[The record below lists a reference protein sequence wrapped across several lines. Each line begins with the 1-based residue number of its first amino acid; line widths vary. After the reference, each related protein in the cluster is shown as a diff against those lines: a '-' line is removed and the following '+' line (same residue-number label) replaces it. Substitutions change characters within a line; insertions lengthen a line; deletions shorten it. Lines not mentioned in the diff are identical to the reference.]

1 MSNLVKFDK
10 ANVPAHLSAMFAA
23 SNDLSSGVGGGFP
36 VLSIK
41 GKVWTV
47 VRGKDDRKIIKNE
60 DGDPRSSIEVVIVK
74 ANPSIS
80 KIFYAKGYTE
90 GMNEKPD
97 CFSENGMSPDPAAAN
112 PQAKKCAL
120 CPQNQWG
127 SKISENGAKL
137 KACSDS
143 RRVAVAPA
151 GDLRDPMLLRVP
163 AASLRP
169 LGDYGDMFAR
179 KGVPYQAAV
188 TRMGFDPEAASPK
201 LTFKYERFLDEDEA
215 ATVRELID
223 SSTVAQIVGGSVV
236 DDAEDN
242 SSALPAAPAPKPVK
256 VAAPAPKDEDEDEA
270 APEVE
275 APKPKAA
282 KKAKPEVKEV
292 EDDDLAA
299 ALDDVLG
306 SLDD

>member
-1 MSNLVKFDK
+1 MSNIVKFDK
-10 ANVPAHLSAMFAA
+10 ANVPAHLSAMFNAT
-23 SNDLSSGVGGGFP
+23 NDLSAGVSSGFP

-60 DGDPRSSIEVVIVK
+60 DGDPRSSIEVVIIK
-74 ANPSIS
+74 ANPNIS
-80 KIFYAKGYTE
+80 KVFYAKGFTE

-97 CFSENGMSPDPAAAN
+97 CYSENGIGPDAGAAN

-127 SKISENGAKL
+127 SKISDNGAKL

-188 TRMGFDPEAASPK
+188 TRMGFDAEAASPK
-201 LTFKYERFLDEDEA
+201 LTFRYERFLDEDEA
-215 ATVRELID
+215 AAVHELME
-223 SSTVAQIVGGSVV
+223 SSVVAQIIGGSAY
-236 DDAEDN
+236 DED
-242 SSALPAAPAPKPVK
+242 SIEVAPAPAAAPAKPAK
-256 VAAPAPKDEDEDEA
+256 VAPAKAKDEDEDEPA
-270 APEVE
+270 EE
-275 APKPKAA
+275 APKPKAV
-282 KKAKPEVKEV
+282 KKAKPEVKEI
-292 EDDDLAA
+292 EDDDLAS